1 MQYFVYI
8 TGVLYW
14 RRKMNR
20 IILLFSVL
28 AIFLIF
34 AGCKA
39 PSCTTLSWEEAKIE
53 ETGFDIK
60 YSAGKMCDN
69 ISDYYDISSKD
80 IKRSGSAIEKL
91 KMSLISTCI
100 QTDEESG
107 EDVEVECPEYVFE
120 TIEFGNIIACKFDT
134 PPSENEDCAPG
145 GVTFHTTST
154 SEYFQR
160 VGWSYLPPAKI
171 KESDVP
177 ESFFSFREDGVSMVG
192 KFEDDSNVRIEF
204 AERENNDGYQQRKKY
219 FLNYSVETKE

>member
-1 MQYFVYI
+1 
-8 TGVLYW
+8 
-14 RRKMNR
+14 MNKV
-20 IILLFSVL
+20 ILSFSVL
-28 AIFLIF
+28 IIFMF
-34 AGCKA
+34 FTSCKA
-39 PSCTTLSWEEAKIE
+39 PSCTTLSWEEANIE
-53 ETGFDIK
+53 ETGFDLK

-91 KMSLISTCI
+91 KLTLISKCI
-100 QTDEESG
+100 QADEESG

-145 GVTFHTTST
+145 GLTFHTTST

-160 VGWSYLPPAKI
+160 VGWSYLPPDKI

-177 ESFFSFREDGVSMVG
+177 EGFFSFGEDDISMVG
-192 KFEDDSNVRIEF
+192 KFEDNGNVRIEF
-204 AERENNDGYQQRKKY
+204 AERENHDGYKKRKEY
-219 FLNYSVETKE
+219 FLVYSVETKE